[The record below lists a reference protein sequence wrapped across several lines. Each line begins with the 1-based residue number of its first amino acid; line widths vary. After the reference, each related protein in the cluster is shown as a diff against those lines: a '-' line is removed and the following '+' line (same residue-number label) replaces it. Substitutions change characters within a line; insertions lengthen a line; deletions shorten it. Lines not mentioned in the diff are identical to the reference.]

1 MLASEIFKFQ
11 GRSKKLPGLEKC
23 GREWS
28 MSRRSLLRI
37 LAGVAA
43 ASYAARRARAG
54 PEVAASVAVSY
65 DQTGRIIPENF
76 IGLSYES
83 AVLASPNYLSPRNP
97 ALHGLLRALG
107 PGAVLR
113 LGGNTSE
120 STTWRGTSNASETF
134 VITPAAIDALAEL
147 VKALNWQLIYGLNL
161 ARGTPE
167 AAAEEAAYVAR
178 AVGSRLLA
186 FQIGNDPDGFGR
198 WSAVRPQT
206 YDFQAF
212 LAEWRQFYTAIRA
225 RLPTAPFA
233 GPDIVAEQKWIRP
246 FIEAVGDD
254 LILVTRHYYADGPA
268 GAPQI
273 SLARLL
279 NSAPQ
284 AKAMLAE
291 MRSISESSRLP
302 FRIAETNS
310 VFNEG
315 QPGLSDTIGSALW
328 GIEFMLQV
336 AEAGGQ
342 GVNFHTGDAKAYTP
356 IGPGPNGHVARPLYY
371 AMLMFNEAVRGAS
384 MLPAQ
389 LVAPGLN
396 MAAYALKVADGT
408 LKVCLINKGLE
419 RGARVGIESGRNFS
433 SASLLRLTAPAAEA
447 KTEVTLGGS
456 AVGESGLW
464 SPQPLKTVSWRSNA
478 YVEVAAA
485 SAVIVHLSRQ

>member
-1 MLASEIFKFQ
+1 MLESKFQ
-11 GRSKKLPGLEKC
+11 GRSKKLRGLEKC
-23 GREWS
+23 GRERS

-43 ASYAARRARAG
+43 TPHTSGRARAG
-54 PEVAASVAVSY
+54 PEVTASVTVNY
-65 DQTGRIIPENF
+65 DQPGRLIPENF

-97 ALHGLLRALG
+97 ALHGLLRGLG

-120 STTWRGTSNASETF
+120 STRWRGTGNVSEPF

-161 ARGTPE
+161 ARGNPE
-167 AAAEEAAYVAR
+167 AAAEETAYVAR

-186 FQIGNDPDGFGR
+186 FQIGNEPDGFGR

-212 LAEWRQFYTAIRA
+212 LAEWRQFYTGIRA

-233 GPDIVAEQKWIRP
+233 GPDVIAEQKWIRP

-268 GAPQI
+268 GAPDI
-273 SLARLL
+273 TLARLL

-284 AKAMLAE
+284 AKAMLEE
-291 MRSISESSRLP
+291 MRSTSESSRLP

-310 VFNEG
+310 IFNEG
-315 QPGLSDTIGSALW
+315 QPGVSDTFGSALW
-328 GIEFMLQV
+328 GIEFMFQV

-342 GVNFHTGDAKAYTP
+342 GINFHTGDAKAYTP
-356 IGPGPNGHVARPLYY
+356 IGPGPNSHEAR
-371 AMLMFNEAVRGAS
+371 
-384 MLPAQ
+384 
-389 LVAPGLN
+389 
-396 MAAYALKVADGT
+396 D
-408 LKVCLINKGLE
+408 
-419 RGARVGIESGRNFS
+419 
-433 SASLLRLTAPAAEA
+433 
-447 KTEVTLGGS
+447 
-456 AVGESGLW
+456 
-464 SPQPLKTVSWRSNA
+464 RS
-478 YVEVAAA
+478 
-485 SAVIVHLSRQ
+485 ITPC

>member
-1 MLASEIFKFQ
+1 MLELVKFQ
-11 GRSKKLPGLEKC
+11 GRSKKLRGLEKC
-23 GREWS
+23 GRGRP

-43 ASYAARRARAG
+43 TPYTSGRARAG
-54 PEVAASVAVSY
+54 PEVTASVTVSY
-65 DQTGRIIPENF
+65 DQPGRLIPENF

-83 AVLASPNYLSPRNP
+83 AVLASPDYLSPRNP
-97 ALHGLLRALG
+97 VLHGLLRALG

-120 STTWRGTSNASETF
+120 STRWRDTGNVSEPF

-186 FQIGNDPDGFGR
+186 FQIGNEPDGFGR
-198 WSAVRPQT
+198 WSAVRPRS
-206 YDFQAF
+206 YDLQAF

-246 FIEAVGDD
+246 FVAAAGDA
-254 LILVTRHYYADGPA
+254 LVLVTRHYYADGPA
-268 GAPQI
+268 GAPHI

-315 QPGLSDTIGSALW
+315 QPGVSDTFGSALW
-328 GIEFMLQV
+328 GIEFMFQV

-342 GVNFHTGDAKAYTP
+342 GVNFHTGNAKAYTP

-384 MLPAQ
+384 MLPAR

-396 MAAYALKVADGT
+396 MAAYALRVADDT
-408 LKVCLINKGLE
+408 LKVCLINKDVE
-419 RGARVGIESGRNFS
+419 RGTRVGIETGRNFS
-433 SASLLRLTAPAAEA
+433 SASLLRLTASSAEA
-447 KTEVTLGGS
+447 RTEVTLGGS
-456 AVGESGLW
+456 VVGEFGLW
-464 SPQPLKTVSWRSNA
+464 SPQPLKAFPWQSDA

>member
-1 MLASEIFKFQ
+1 
-11 GRSKKLPGLEKC
+11 
-23 GREWS
+23 

-43 ASYAARRARAG
+43 TPHTSGRARAG
-54 PEVAASVAVSY
+54 PEVTASVTVNY
-65 DQTGRIIPENF
+65 DQPGRLIPENF

-97 ALHGLLRALG
+97 TLHALLRGLG

-120 STTWRGTSNASETF
+120 STRWRGTGNVSEPF

-161 ARGTPE
+161 ARGNPE

-186 FQIGNDPDGFGR
+186 FQIGNEPDGFGR

-212 LAEWRQFYTAIRA
+212 LAEWRQFYTGIRA

-233 GPDIVAEQKWIRP
+233 GPDVIAEQKWIRP

-268 GAPQI
+268 GAPDI
-273 SLARLL
+273 TLARLL

-284 AKAMLAE
+284 AKAMLEE
-291 MRSISESSRLP
+291 MRSTSESSRLP

-310 VFNEG
+310 IFNEG
-315 QPGLSDTIGSALW
+315 QPGVSDTFGSALW
-328 GIEFMLQV
+328 GIEFMFQV

-342 GVNFHTGDAKAYTP
+342 GINFHTGDAKAYTP
-356 IGPGPNGHVARPLYY
+356 IGPGQNSHEARPLYY

-384 MLPAQ
+384 MLPARI
-389 LVAPGLN
+389 VSPGLN
-396 MAAYALKVADGT
+396 MAAYALRAADDS
-408 LKVCLINKGLE
+408 LKVCLINKDRE
-419 RGARVGIESGRNFS
+419 RGARVGIETGRNFS
-433 SASLLRLTAPAAEA
+433 SASLLRLTAPSAEA

-456 AVGESGLW
+456 AVGEFGLW
-464 SPQPLKTVSWRSNA
+464 SPQPLKAFPWRTDA
-478 YVEVAAA
+478 YVGVAAA

>member
-1 MLASEIFKFQ
+1 
-11 GRSKKLPGLEKC
+11 
-23 GREWS
+23 

-43 ASYAARRARAG
+43 TPHTSGRARAG
-54 PEVAASVAVSY
+54 PEVTASVTVNY
-65 DQTGRIIPENF
+65 DQPGRLIPENF

-97 ALHGLLRALG
+97 TLHALLRGLG

-120 STTWRGTSNASETF
+120 STRWRGTGNVSEPF

-161 ARGTPE
+161 ARGNPE
-167 AAAEEAAYVAR
+167 AAAEETAYVAR

-186 FQIGNDPDGFGR
+186 FQIGNEPDGFGR

-212 LAEWRQFYTAIRA
+212 LAEWRQFYTGIRA

-233 GPDIVAEQKWIRP
+233 GPDVIAEQKWIRP

-268 GAPQI
+268 GAPDI
-273 SLARLL
+273 TLARLL

-284 AKAMLAE
+284 AKAMLEE
-291 MRSISESSRLP
+291 MRSTSESSRLP

-310 VFNEG
+310 IFNEG
-315 QPGLSDTIGSALW
+315 QPGVSDTFGSALW
-328 GIEFMLQV
+328 GIEFMFQV

-342 GVNFHTGDAKAYTP
+342 GINFHTGDAKAYTP
-356 IGPGPNGHVARPLYY
+356 IGPGPNSHEARPLYY

-384 MLPAQ
+384 MLPARI
-389 LVAPGLN
+389 VSPGLN
-396 MAAYALKVADGT
+396 MAAYALRAADDS
-408 LKVCLINKGLE
+408 LKVCLINKDRE
-419 RGARVGIESGRNFS
+419 RGARVGIETGRNFS
-433 SASLLRLTAPAAEA
+433 SASLLRLTAPSAEV

-456 AVGESGLW
+456 AVGEFGLW
-464 SPQPLKTVSWRSNA
+464 SPQPPKAFPWRSDA
-478 YVEVAAA
+478 YVGVAAA